1 MKRRNEQRRK
11 NSARKGQA
19 MVEFALVAPIM
30 VTMLLFAMYF
40 YELNEIKLKTQEAAR
55 YVAWEFTSYPL
66 HDYGERNQSHHFSSA
81 RSAIIA
87 EATARYLNLDSTHPG
102 VANSYLT
109 LNWTP
114 MVIRVQDQRDPR
126 IPSGRDLFGFDLN
139 MLFNVVGLFADIWR
153 MISFTHGNP
162 MLMAMIAGY
171 YSEEHSFFGAGLNRF
186 NPPSRWG
193 FNTRGYPKVTVRIQF
208 HNQFIPRVFLRKGRK
223 GFFDKH
229 LAMHRHTIRETSA
242 LVADSWRLHYGDDI
256 DNQSGKSK
264 PYWKAVDR
272 MAFVTPSV
280 RNFVKGYANLMRLI
294 TSFMAL
300 TVIGYAPPP
309 TISDPV
315 ATTLV
320 SKRYHGRNPNTGKI
334 QLMEDTGPEN
344 YDTAPLKPESEYEK
358 TFKDRGK
365 NFMGCTEP
373 ERLTCGASLSTENPF
388 GDYVVPPPEGH

>member
-1 MKRRNEQRRK
+1 MKHRRK
-11 NSARKGQA
+11 HTSTRARNGQA
-19 MVEFALVAPIM
+19 MVEFALVAPVM
-30 VTMLLFAMYF
+30 VTILLFGMYF

-66 HDYGERNQSHHFSSA
+66 HDYGKSSQSTYFSRA
-81 RSAIIA
+81 KSAIVA
-87 EATARYLNLDSTHPG
+87 EATARYLNLDSSKPG

-153 MISFTHGNP
+153 MMSFTHANP
-162 MLMAMIAGY
+162 LLVAMIAGY
-171 YSEEHSFFGAGLNRF
+171 YTQEQSMFGAGLNRF

-193 FNTRGYPKVTVRIQF
+193 FNPRGYPKVTVRIGF
-208 HNQFIPRVFLRKGRK
+208 HNQFIPKMFLRKGHK
-223 GFFDKH
+223 GFFNKH
-229 LAMHRHTIRETSA
+229 LAMHRHRIREVSA
-242 LVADSWRLHYGDDI
+242 LVADSWRLHYGDSI
-256 DNQSGKSK
+256 DNDSGKSK
-264 PYWKAVDR
+264 PYWKVVDR
-272 MAFVTPSV
+272 MAFVTPTV
-280 RNFVKGYANLMRLI
+280 RNFVRGYANLMRLL
-294 TSFMAL
+294 TSLMAL
-300 TVIGYAPPP
+300 TVMGYAPAP
-309 TISDPV
+309 TLSDPV

-320 SKRYHGRNPNTGKI
+320 SKAYHGRNPHTGKI
-334 QLMEDTGPEN
+334 QLVEDTGPEN
-344 YDTAPLKPESEYEK
+344 YDTSPLKPDSEYDK

-388 GDYVVPPPEGH
+388 GDYVVPPPEGQ